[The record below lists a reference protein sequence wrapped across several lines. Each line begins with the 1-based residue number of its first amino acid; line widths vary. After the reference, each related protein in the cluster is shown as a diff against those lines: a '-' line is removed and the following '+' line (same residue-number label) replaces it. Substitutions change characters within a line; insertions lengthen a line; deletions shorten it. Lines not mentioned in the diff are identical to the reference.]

1 MGKSGKYVREY
12 TSESMSELGE
22 RKNQKKRGSIL
33 VRKKSLCKWITTW
46 KITVDPRNYNIQ
58 CCKSVKKKNN
68 KREVGDEIKEAGL
81 DNEGVEISSNRPVVF
96 KRNIDF
102 QTPPIGSK

>member
-1 MGKSGKYVREY
+1 M
-12 TSESMSELGE
+12 L
-22 RKNQKKRGSIL
+22 QK
-33 VRKKSLCKWITTW
+33 RKKKT
-46 KITVDPRNYNIQ
+46 
-58 CCKSVKKKNN
+58 NN